1 MPSEILPKI
10 FLSNCFEVLLGGG
23 CLCSPR
29 AMFFSRY
36 SVLSVLA
43 YSLFSAGAER
53 DVVVGVG
60 PWQRKQGAAV
70 EQEHLGV
77 RGERKRAQLLPAAG
91 QRTNPPVL
99 LAVPCCFMCRLRLC
113 EQGAAGGLSVVL
125 PTKTPLSL

>member
-1 MPSEILPKI
+1 
-10 FLSNCFEVLLGGG
+10 
-23 CLCSPR
+23 
-29 AMFFSRY
+29 MFFSRY

-53 DVVVGVG
+53 DVLVGVG

-77 RGERKRAQLLPAAG
+77 RGERGKRAQLLPAAG

-99 LAVPCCFMCRLRLC
+99 LAVPC
-113 EQGAAGGLSVVL
+113 
-125 PTKTPLSL
+125 